1 VSIYNVQRQPLSH
14 FATKPKSKLTMNV
27 DATETQDEEASE
39 QVKSPIRVSSVR
51 RVTKDDEVTKAKLAL
66 AVSRASVEIELT
78 EEEVNSLTDSLED
91 VFGD

>member
-1 VSIYNVQRQPLSH
+1 
-14 FATKPKSKLTMNV
+14 MNG
-27 DATETQDEEASE
+27 DATETQDGEASE
-39 QVKSPIRVSSVR
+39 QVKGPIRVSSVR
-51 RVTKDDEVTKAKLAL
+51 RVRRDGEVTKAKLML